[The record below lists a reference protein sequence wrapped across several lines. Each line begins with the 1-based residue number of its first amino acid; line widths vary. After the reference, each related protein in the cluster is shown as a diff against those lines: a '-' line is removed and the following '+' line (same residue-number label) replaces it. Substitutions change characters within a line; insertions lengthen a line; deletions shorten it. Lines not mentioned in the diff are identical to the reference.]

1 MIRQFAVGLLLAVSL
16 AARAA
21 PVVTH
26 LVSYRGQVQK
36 IDAHTAHVTATFTT
50 SGGSGPLSV
59 VLAQWE
65 GDTISGLSVDEDG
78 RPVSAQVQSDPA
90 VIRVVIPPSPASV
103 HVVSF
108 TVEHANG
115 NLHRIPLA
123 VPSAAPLSGRQPV
136 ELDVKL
142 PAGEVHYGDLFPRMD
157 WESETAAHTTL
168 ATVPSLLIL
177 HSRAAG
183 GITAADAWSASR
195 IADICM
201 TLLLVSG
208 SLTWW
213 IMYRSGK
220 APAGGH

>member
-1 MIRQFAVGLLLAVSL
+1 MIRHCAAGILLAVSL

-21 PVVTH
+21 PAVTQ

-36 IDAHTAHVTATFTT
+36 IDAHTAHVTATFAT
-50 SGGSGPLSV
+50 SGGNGPLSV

-78 RPVSAQVQSDPA
+78 RPVSVQVESDPA
-90 VIRVVIPPSPASV
+90 IMRVVIPPSAATV

-108 TVEHANG
+108 TVQHANG
-115 NLHRIPLA
+115 DLHRIPLP
-123 VPSAAPLSGRQPV
+123 VPSATPVSGRQPV
-136 ELDVKL
+136 ELDVSL
-142 PAGEVHYGDLFPRMD
+142 PAGEVHFGDLFPRMD
-157 WESETAAHTTL
+157 WDGDTSAHTSL

-183 GITAADAWSASR
+183 RITAADTWSASR
-195 IADICM
+195 VADICM
-201 TLLLVSG
+201 ALLLVSG